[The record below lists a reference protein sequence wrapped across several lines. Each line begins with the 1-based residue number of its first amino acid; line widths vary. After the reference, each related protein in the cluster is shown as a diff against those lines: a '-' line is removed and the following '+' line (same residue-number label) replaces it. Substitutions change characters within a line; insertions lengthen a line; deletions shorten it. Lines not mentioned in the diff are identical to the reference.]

1 MKEKDPQALPTSS
14 VLNRQS
20 SRRHQLHLWIG
31 KEEYEFLRT
40 LAGAEDESV
49 ARIIRRLIRELRAS
63 RQKHDLHHVTE
74 AQGGIRRSGVTW
86 PRLG

>member
-1 MKEKDPQALPTSS
+1 MKEKEPQALPTSS
-14 VLNRQS
+14 VLKYS

-49 ARIIRRLIRELRAS
+49 ARIVRRLIRELRAS
-63 RQKHDLHHVTE
+63 RQKHDPHHVTE
-74 AQGGIRRSGVTW
+74 AQGSIRRSGVTW